1 MRILA
6 IDFNSLFARNWHASS
21 GAERGEA
28 YQRTVRWV
36 QTAREGYDRVALC
49 CDSGHK
55 SFRVSLWQEYKA
67 NRPAVDEMYREA
79 LLRTQERL
87 RRDACSLFVAPP
99 LPDLGG
105 HAEGDDVIGALC
117 AWASKEGHEVTIAS
131 GDKDVLQLARA
142 ADADAGLPSIV
153 CLSLNT
159 GKVMTAEDVTK
170 AYGVPPH
177 LLPELFALCGD
188 TSDNYKPIPGVAEK
202 KAAELLKA
210 AGGSAVALT
219 EPETMA
225 KIHEVVGDALAAKIR
240 QIEGLRDRLIRA
252 KRVATILDAL
262 PLDFAAV
269 ETEPVYET
277 PPELEKPASRATAI
291 EVVSS
296 APKAE
301 AIAKR
306 SQRAEMI
313 DRFRLNPYALEPR
326 NPQQAMALAET
337 IVASR
342 MYSHFATPE
351 AVLTVILEG
360 RTLGMP
366 SIVALKNAVVVKGR
380 VGWYAR
386 TLRGLCLKSDLCE
399 YFDITE
405 STHTYAVAVYKRVG
419 RPERVVK
426 TTLEDA
432 EKRSLIQKPGFRN
445 GKDSEG
451 NKWYTDPLSMC
462 VADVERRGA
471 RLGWPDIVNGLYT
484 PDEIEIG
491 LNERGIELL
500 ETAA

>member
-6 IDFNSLFARNWHASS
+6 IDYNNLFARNWHASG
-21 GAERGEA
+21 GAERDEA
-28 YQRTVRWV
+28 YQRTVQFV

-49 CDSGHK
+49 CDSGQK
-55 SFRVSLWQEYKA
+55 SFRGSLWPEYKA
-67 NRPAVDEMYREA
+67 NRPAADELYREA
-79 LLRTQERL
+79 LRRTLERL
-87 RRDACSLFVAPP
+87 RRDACSVFVAPP
-99 LPDLGG
+99 LPGLGG

-117 AWASKEGHEVTIAS
+117 AWATSAGHEVTIAS

-142 ADADAGLPSIV
+142 EDEAQPAIV

-159 GKVMTAEDVTK
+159 GKVLTAEDVAKT
-170 AYGVPPH
+170 YGVAPH

-188 TSDNYKPIPGVAEK
+188 TSDNYKPIPGVGDK
-202 KAAELLKA
+202 KAFELLKA
-210 AGGSAVALT
+210 SGGSAVALT
-219 EPETMA
+219 DPEVLA
-225 KIHEVVGDALAAKIR
+225 KIHEVVGDALAKKIR
-240 QIEGLRDRLIRA
+240 EIPDLRDRLIRA

-262 PLDFAAV
+262 PGIDFAELEA
-269 ETEPVYET
+269 EPVYET
-277 PPELEKPASRATAI
+277 PPELEKPAPRSAAL
-291 EVVSS
+291 EVVS
-296 APKAE
+296 AVPKVE

-313 DRFRLNPYALEPR
+313 ERFRLNPYALEPR
-326 NPQQAMALAET
+326 NPQQAMLLAET
-337 IVASR
+337 IAASR
-342 MYSHFATPE
+342 MYSQFATPE
-351 AVLTVILEG
+351 AILTVILEG
-360 RTLGMP
+360 RALGMP
-366 SIVALKNAVVVKGR
+366 SIVALKNAVMVKGR

-471 RLGWPDIVNGLYT
+471 RLGWPEIVNGLYT

-500 ETAA
+500 EAAA

>member
-6 IDFNSLFARNWHASS
+6 IDFNSLFARNWHASG

-28 YQRTVRWV
+28 YQRTIEWV
-36 QTAREGYDRVALC
+36 QKARDGYDRVALC
-49 CDSGHK
+49 CDSGQK
-55 SFRVSLWQEYKA
+55 SYRVGLWPEYKA
-67 NRPAVDEMYREA
+67 NRPATDEMYCEA
-79 LLRTQERL
+79 LRKTQERL
-87 RRDACSLFVAPP
+87 RRDACLLFIAPH
-99 LPDLGG
+99 LPDFGG

-117 AWASKEGHEVTIAS
+117 AWAGQQGHEVVIAS

-142 ADADAGLPSIV
+142 GSEEHPPV
-153 CLSLNT
+153 YCLSLNT
-159 GKVMTAEDVTK
+159 GKFKTHDDVIDE
-170 AYGVPPH
+170 YGVPPG
-177 LLPELFALCGD
+177 LLPELFALSGD
-188 TSDNYKPIPGVAEK
+188 TSDGYKPIPNVGLK
-202 KAAELLKA
+202 KAAELLKV
-210 AGGSAVALT
+210 AGGSAVAVSNAEVL
-219 EPETMA
+219 A
-225 KIHEVVGDALAAKIR
+225 KIHEVVGDALATKIK

-262 PLDFAAV
+262 PGIDFAKLEA
-269 ETEPVYET
+269 EPMYET
-277 PPELEKPASRATAI
+277 PPELEKPEPRSATL

-296 APKAE
+296 VPKVE

-313 DRFRLNPYALEPR
+313 ERFRLNPYALEPR
-326 NPQQAMALAET
+326 NPQQAMLLAET
-337 IVASR
+337 IAASR
-342 MYSHFATPE
+342 MYSQFATPE
-351 AVLTVILEG
+351 AILTVILEG
-360 RTLGMP
+360 RALGMP
-366 SIVALKNAVVVKGR
+366 SIVALKNAVMVKGR

-445 GKDSEG
+445 GKDAEG

-471 RLGWPDIVNGLYT
+471 RLGWPEIVNGLYT

-500 ETAA
+500 EAA

>member
-1 MRILA
+1 
-6 IDFNSLFARNWHASS
+6 
-21 GAERGEA
+21 
-28 YQRTVRWV
+28 
-36 QTAREGYDRVALC
+36 
-49 CDSGHK
+49 
-55 SFRVSLWQEYKA
+55 
-67 NRPAVDEMYREA
+67 
-79 LLRTQERL
+79 L
-87 RRDACSLFVAPP
+87 RRDACSLFVAPH
-99 LPDLGG
+99 LPDFGG

-117 AWASKEGHEVTIAS
+117 AWAGQQGHEVTIAS
-131 GDKDVLQLARA
+131 GDKDILQLARA
-142 ADADAGLPSIV
+142 GSEEHPPV
-153 CLSLNT
+153 YCLSLNT
-159 GKVMTAEDVTK
+159 GKFKTHDDVIQE
-170 AYGVPPH
+170 YGVPPG
-177 LLPELFALCGD
+177 LLPELFALAGD
-188 TSDNYKPIPGVAEK
+188 TSDNYKPIPGVGEK
-202 KAAELLKA
+202 KASELLRA

-219 EPETMA
+219 DPDVLA
-225 KIHEVVGDALAAKIR
+225 KVHEFVGDALAKKIR
-240 QIEGLRDRLIRA
+240 EIPDLRDRLIRA

-262 PLDFAAV
+262 PGIDFAELEA
-269 ETEPVYET
+269 EPVYET
-277 PPELEKPASRATAI
+277 PPELEKPAPRSAAL
-291 EVVSS
+291 EVVS
-296 APKAE
+296 AVPKVE

-313 DRFRLNPYALEPR
+313 ERFRLNPYALEPR
-326 NPQQAMALAET
+326 NPQQAMLLAET
-337 IVASR
+337 IAASR
-342 MYSHFATPE
+342 MYSQFATPE
-351 AVLTVILEG
+351 AILTVILEG
-360 RTLGMP
+360 RALGMP
-366 SIVALKNAVVVKGR
+366 SIVALKNAVMVKGR

-471 RLGWPDIVNGLYT
+471 RLGWPEIVNGLYT

-500 ETAA
+500 EAAA